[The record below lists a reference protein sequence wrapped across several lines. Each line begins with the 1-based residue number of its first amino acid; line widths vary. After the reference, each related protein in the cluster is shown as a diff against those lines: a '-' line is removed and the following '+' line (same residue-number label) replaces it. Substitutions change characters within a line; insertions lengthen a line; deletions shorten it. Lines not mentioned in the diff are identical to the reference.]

1 MEYFIDVVVPL
12 SIATT
17 FTYSVNQAEFIF
29 LQPGMRVA
37 VPFGKKKVYTAIVL
51 SKHNQKPSVYTPKDI
66 LTIIDEQPI
75 VTTKQLDFWQWI
87 AQYYMCALGDVY
99 KAALPSA
106 FLLESETILSF
117 NSTLVVDL
125 SSLTDDEFLLYQ
137 AFEQQPILRFD
148 EVQKILNKK
157 QVFNVI
163 DELLKKEI
171 IFLNQHIHE
180 KYKPK
185 LVKYVTLHDTYKE
198 ENELINLLDHELKT
212 EKQRALVLKYFQ
224 LSTQKSTIEL
234 KELLEKAGVSKAIYT
249 NLEKKQIF
257 ETYSLAEDR
266 VQFSDAFLNDIQFT
280 ELQNKTIQSIQNQFQ
295 QHDVVLLNAVTGSG
309 KTEIYIEL
317 IKNAL
322 QNNSQVLFLV
332 PEIGL
337 TTQLVQRLTAY
348 FGNKVAVFNSKYS
361 ENERVE
367 VYHHVLNA
375 TEKAQIVIGSRSS
388 IFLPFKN
395 LGLIIVD
402 EEHETTYKQ
411 VDPAPRFH
419 TRDAAIVLAKM
430 FHAKVLLG
438 SATPSLESYYNA
450 YQQKFGYTELLQRFK
465 NVQLPQIVLVDLK
478 EARRKKEVNG
488 IFSMKLIEAITE
500 AFYNGE
506 QVLLFQN
513 RRGFSPVLE
522 CLSCGHVPY
531 CTMCDVGLTYYK
543 RQNYLKCHY
552 CGYTMAM
559 PSKCHSCHSHDLTT
573 KGLGTEQVEEALKN
587 IFPNKNIA
595 RMDQDTTR
603 GKFAFERLIDGFKN
617 REIDAM
623 VGTQMLA
630 KGLDFDNVSLVGIL
644 NADNM
649 LNFPDFRA
657 YERAYQLMVQMAG
670 RAGRKNKQGKV
681 IIQTYNPYHNTIQQ
695 VTQND
700 YKGMFKEQMYE
711 RLNFK
716 YPPFYRLI
724 RLQLKH
730 PDYEKVKEA
739 SQWLASN
746 MKQSVQ
752 GILVLG
758 PQEPSINRIRNQYI
772 QVILIKLP
780 INKSAN
786 ALKKAIQKSI
796 NSLETIAKFKSV
808 KTTISVDFY

>member
-1 MEYFIDVVVPL
+1 MDYFIDVIVP
-12 SIATT
+12 IAVTTT
-17 FTYSVNQAEFIF
+17 FTYRVSQAEYNF

-37 VPFGKKKVYTAIVL
+37 VPFGKRLVYTALVL
-51 SKHNQKPSVYTPKDI
+51 NKHNQKPQLYEAKDI
-66 LTIIDEQPI
+66 HTIIDEKPI
-75 VTTKQLDFWQWI
+75 VTQIQIEFWQWI
-87 AQYYMCALGDVY
+87 SQYYMCSLGEVY

-106 FLLESETILSF
+106 FLLESETILSL
-117 NSTLVVDL
+117 NRDLVVDL
-125 SSLTDDEFLLYQ
+125 RSLNDDEFLLYE

-148 EVQKILNKK
+148 EVQNILNKK
-157 QVFNVI
+157 KVFGVI
-163 DELLKKEI
+163 DELLKKDI
-171 IFLNQHIHE
+171 IYLNQYIHE

-185 LVKYVTLHDTYKE
+185 LVKYVALHDNYKE
-198 ENELINLLDHELKT
+198 EKNLINLLDNELKT

-224 LSTQKSTIEL
+224 LSTQKATIEL
-234 KELLEKAGVSKAIYT
+234 KELLKEAEVSTAIFS

-257 ETYSLAEDR
+257 TIYTLAEDR

-280 ELQNKTIQSIQNQFQ
+280 DAQTTAFQSIKNQFEK
-295 QHDVVLLNAVTGSG
+295 HDVTLLNAVTGAG
-309 KTEIYIEL
+309 KTEIYIKL
-317 IKNAL
+317 IQECIEKNQQA
-322 QNNSQVLFLV
+322 LFLV

-348 FGNKVAVFNSKYS
+348 FGNKVAVYNSKYS

-367 VYHHVLNA
+367 VYQHVLNH
-375 TEKAQIVIGSRSS
+375 TENAQVVIGSRSS

-395 LGLIIVD
+395 LQLIIVD
-402 EEHETTYKQ
+402 EEHEASYKQ

-430 FHAKVLLG
+430 FQAKVLLG

-450 YQQKFGYTELLQRFK
+450 YQQKYGYVELNQRFT
-465 NVQLPQIVLVDLK
+465 NVQLPEIVLVDLK

-488 IFSMKLIEAITE
+488 IFSIKLIDAITE
-500 AFYNGE
+500 ALYNGE

-513 RRGFSPVLE
+513 RRGYSPVLE
-522 CLSCGHVPY
+522 CLTCGNVPH
-531 CTMCDVGLTYYK
+531 CTSCDVSLTYYK

-552 CGYTMAM
+552 CGYTMSI
-559 PSKCHSCHSHDLTT
+559 PTKCHSCHSTELTT
-573 KGLGTEQVEEALKN
+573 KGLGTEQIEDALRA
-587 IFPNKNIA
+587 IFPNKQIA

-617 REIDAM
+617 REIDIM

-630 KGLDFDNVSLVGIL
+630 KGLDFDNVTLVGIM
-644 NADNM
+644 NADSM
-649 LNFPDFRA
+649 LTFPDFRA
-657 YERAYQLMVQMAG
+657 YERAYQLMTQVAG

-681 IIQTYNPYHNTIQQ
+681 LIQTYNPYHNTIQQ

-700 YKGMFKEQMYE
+700 FKAMFKEQMYE

-724 RLQLKH
+724 RLQMKH
-730 PDYEKVKEA
+730 TDYNKVKEA
-739 SQWLASN
+739 STWLATN
-746 MKQSVQ
+746 MRNNIN

-772 QVILIKLP
+772 QIVLIKLP
-780 INKSAN
+780 LNKPVN
-786 ALKKAIQKSI
+786 VLKTAIQKSI
-796 NSLETIAKFKSV
+796 NSLETIGMYKGV

>member
-1 MEYFIDVVVPL
+1 MDYFIDVIVP
-12 SIATT
+12 IAVTTT
-17 FTYSVNQAEFIF
+17 FTYRVSQAEYNF

-37 VPFGKKKVYTAIVL
+37 VPFGKRLVYTAMVL
-51 SKHNQKPSVYTPKDI
+51 NKHSQKPQVYEPKDI
-66 LTIIDEQPI
+66 HTIIDEQPL
-75 VTTKQLDFWQWI
+75 VTKTQLEFWQWI
-87 AQYYMCALGDVY
+87 AQYYMCSLGEVY

-117 NSTLVVDL
+117 NRDLVVDL
-125 SSLTDDEFLLYQ
+125 RSLSDDEFLLYE

-148 EVQKILNKK
+148 EVQNILNKK
-157 QVFNVI
+157 KVFSII
-163 DELLKKEI
+163 DNLLKKDI
-171 IFLNQHIHE
+171 IYLNQHIHE

-185 LVKYVTLHDTYKE
+185 LVKYVSLHDNYKE
-198 ENELINLLDHELKT
+198 EKNLINLLDNELKT

-224 LSTQKSTIEL
+224 LNTQKTTVEL
-234 KELLEKAGVSKAIYT
+234 KELLKEAEVSAAIFN

-257 ETYSLAEDR
+257 TVYTLAEDR
-266 VQFSDAFLNDIQFT
+266 VQFTDAFLNDIQFT
-280 ELQNKTIQSIQNQFQ
+280 EAQTTAIQTIEDQFEK
-295 QHDVVLLNAVTGSG
+295 HDVTLLNAVTGAG
-309 KTEIYIEL
+309 KTEIYIKL
-317 IKNAL
+317 IQECIEKNQQA
-322 QNNSQVLFLV
+322 LFLV

-348 FGNKVAVFNSKYS
+348 FGNKIAVYNSKYS

-367 VYHHVLNA
+367 VYQHVLNN
-375 TEKAQIVIGSRSS
+375 TENAQVVIGSRSS

-395 LGLIIVD
+395 LQLIIVD
-402 EEHETTYKQ
+402 EEHEASYKQ

-419 TRDAAIVLAKM
+419 ARDAAIVLAKM
-430 FHAKVLLG
+430 FNAKVLLG
-438 SATPSLESYYNA
+438 SATPSLESYYNS
-450 YQQKFGYTELLQRFK
+450 YQQKYGYVELNQRFT
-465 NVQLPQIVLVDLK
+465 NVQLPEIVLVDLK

-488 IFSMKLIEAITE
+488 IFSVKLIDAITE

-522 CLSCGHVPY
+522 CLTCGNVPH
-531 CTMCDVGLTYYK
+531 CTSCDVSLTYYK

-559 PSKCHSCHSHDLTT
+559 PTKCHSCHSTELTT
-573 KGLGTEQVEEALKN
+573 KGLGTEQIEDALRS
-587 IFPNKNIA
+587 IFPNKRIA

-603 GKFAFERLIDGFKN
+603 GKFAFERLIDAFKN
-617 REIDAM
+617 QEIDVI

-630 KGLDFDNVSLVGIL
+630 KGLDFDNVSLVGIM
-644 NADNM
+644 NADSM
-649 LNFPDFRA
+649 LTFPDFRA
-657 YERAYQLMVQMAG
+657 YERAYQLMTQVAG

-681 IIQTYNPYHNTIQQ
+681 LIQTYNPYHNTIQQ

-724 RLQLKH
+724 RLQMKH
-730 PDYEKVKEA
+730 ADFNKVKEA
-739 SQWLASN
+739 SNWLAAN
-746 MKQSVQ
+746 MRNNIN

-772 QVILIKLP
+772 QIVLIKLP
-780 INKSAN
+780 LNKPVN
-786 ALKKAIQKSI
+786 VLKIAIQKSI
-796 NSLETIAKFKSV
+796 NSLETIGMYKGV

>member
-1 MEYFIDVVVPL
+1 MEYFIDVIVP
-12 SIATT
+12 IAVTTT
-17 FTYSVNQAEFIF
+17 FTYRVSQAEYTF
-29 LQPGMRVA
+29 LQQGMRVA
-37 VPFGKKKVYTAIVL
+37 VPFGKRLVYTALVL
-51 SKHNQKPSVYTPKDI
+51 NKHSQKPQVYEPKDI
-66 LTIIDEQPI
+66 HTIIDEQPI
-75 VTTKQLDFWQWI
+75 VTKIQIDFWQWI
-87 AQYYMCALGDVY
+87 AQYYMCSLGEVY
-99 KAALPSA
+99 KAALPNA

-117 NSTLVVDL
+117 NRDLVVDL
-125 SSLTDDEFLLYQ
+125 RSLTDDEFLLYE

-148 EVQKILNKK
+148 EVQNILNKK
-157 QVFNVI
+157 KVFGVI
-163 DELLKKEI
+163 DELLKKNI
-171 IFLNQHIHE
+171 IYLNQHIHE

-185 LVKYVTLHDTYKE
+185 LVKYVALHDNFKE
-198 ENELINLLDHELKT
+198 EKNLINLLDNELKT

-224 LSTQKSTIEL
+224 LQTKNTPIEL
-234 KELLEKAGVSKAIYT
+234 KELLKEAEVSTSIFN
-249 NLEKKQIF
+249 NLEKKEIF
-257 ETYSLAEDR
+257 TVYTLAEDR

-280 ELQNKTIQSIQNQFQ
+280 EAQTTTIQSLKNQFEKY
-295 QHDVVLLNAVTGSG
+295 DVTLLNAVTGAG
-309 KTEIYIEL
+309 KTEIYIKL
-317 IKNAL
+317 IQECIEKNQQA
-322 QNNSQVLFLV
+322 LFLV

-348 FGNKVAVFNSKYS
+348 FGNKVAVYNSKYS

-367 VYHHVLNA
+367 VYQHVLNH
-375 TEKAQIVIGSRSS
+375 TEKAQVVIGSRSS

-395 LGLIIVD
+395 LRLIIVD
-402 EEHETTYKQ
+402 EEHEASYKQ

-419 TRDAAIVLAKM
+419 ARDTAIVLAKM
-430 FHAKVLLG
+430 FNAKVLLG
-438 SATPSLESYYNA
+438 SATPSLESYYNS
-450 YQQKFGYTELLQRFK
+450 YQQKYGYVELNQRFK
-465 NVQLPQIVLVDLK
+465 NVQLPEIVLVDLK

-488 IFSMKLIEAITE
+488 IFSVKLIDAITE
-500 AFYNGE
+500 ALYNGE

-513 RRGFSPVLE
+513 RRGYSPVLE
-522 CLSCGHVPY
+522 CLTCGNVPH
-531 CTMCDVGLTYYK
+531 CTSCDVSLTYYK

-559 PSKCHSCHSHDLTT
+559 PTKCHSCHSTELTT
-573 KGLGTEQVEEALKN
+573 KGLGTEQIEDALRS
-587 IFPNKNIA
+587 IFPNKRIA

-617 REIDAM
+617 REIDIM

-630 KGLDFDNVSLVGIL
+630 KGLDFDNVTLVGIM
-644 NADNM
+644 NADSM
-649 LNFPDFRA
+649 LTFPDFRA
-657 YERAYQLMVQMAG
+657 YERAYQLMTQVAG

-681 IIQTYNPYHNTIQQ
+681 LIQTYNPYHNTIQQ

-730 PDYEKVKEA
+730 TDYNKVKEA
-739 SQWLASN
+739 SNWLAAN
-746 MKQSVQ
+746 MRNNIN

-772 QVILIKLP
+772 QIVLIKLP
-780 INKSAN
+780 LNKPVN
-786 ALKKAIQKSI
+786 VLKTAIQKSI
-796 NSLETIAKFKSV
+796 NSLETIGMYKGV

>member
-1 MEYFIDVVVPL
+1 MEYFIDVIVP
-12 SIATT
+12 IAVTTT
-17 FTYSVNQAEFIF
+17 FTYRVSQAEYTF
-29 LQPGMRVA
+29 LQQGMRVA
-37 VPFGKKKVYTAIVL
+37 VPFGKRLVYTALVL
-51 SKHNQKPSVYTPKDI
+51 NKHSQKPQVYEPKDI
-66 LTIIDEQPI
+66 HTIIDEQPI
-75 VTTKQLDFWQWI
+75 VTKIQIDFWQWI
-87 AQYYMCALGDVY
+87 AQYYMCSLGQVY
-99 KAALPSA
+99 KAALPNA

-117 NSTLVVDL
+117 NRDLVVDL
-125 SSLTDDEFLLYQ
+125 RSLTDDEFLLYE

-148 EVQKILNKK
+148 EVQNILNKK
-157 QVFNVI
+157 KVFGVI
-163 DELLKKEI
+163 DELLKKNI
-171 IFLNQHIHE
+171 IYLNQHIHE

-185 LVKYVTLHDTYKE
+185 LVKYVALHDNFKE
-198 ENELINLLDHELKT
+198 EKNLINLLDNELKT

-224 LSTQKSTIEL
+224 LQTKNTPIEL
-234 KELLEKAGVSKAIYT
+234 KELLKEAEVSTSIFN
-249 NLEKKQIF
+249 NLEKKEIF
-257 ETYSLAEDR
+257 TVYTLAEDR

-280 ELQNKTIQSIQNQFQ
+280 EEQTTTIQSLKNQFEKY
-295 QHDVVLLNAVTGSG
+295 DVTLLNAVTGAG
-309 KTEIYIEL
+309 KTEIYIKL
-317 IKNAL
+317 IQECIEKNQQA
-322 QNNSQVLFLV
+322 LFLV

-348 FGNKVAVFNSKYS
+348 FGNKVAVYNSKYS

-367 VYHHVLNA
+367 VYQHVLNH
-375 TEKAQIVIGSRSS
+375 TEKAQVVIGSRSS

-395 LGLIIVD
+395 LRLIIVD
-402 EEHETTYKQ
+402 EEHEASYKQ

-419 TRDAAIVLAKM
+419 TRDTAIVLAKM

-438 SATPSLESYYNA
+438 SATPSLESYYNS
-450 YQQKFGYTELLQRFK
+450 YQQKYGYVELTQRFT
-465 NVQLPQIVLVDLK
+465 NVQLPEIVLVDLK

-488 IFSMKLIEAITE
+488 IFSVKLIDAITE
-500 AFYNGE
+500 ALYNGE

-513 RRGFSPVLE
+513 RRGYSPVLE
-522 CLSCGHVPY
+522 CLTCGNVPH
-531 CTMCDVGLTYYK
+531 CTSCDVSLTYYK

-559 PSKCHSCHSHDLTT
+559 PTKCHSCHSTELTT
-573 KGLGTEQVEEALKN
+573 KGLGTEQIEDALRS
-587 IFPNKNIA
+587 IFPNKRIA

-617 REIDAM
+617 REIDIM

-630 KGLDFDNVSLVGIL
+630 KGLDFDNVTLVGIM
-644 NADNM
+644 NADSM
-649 LNFPDFRA
+649 LTFPDFRA
-657 YERAYQLMVQMAG
+657 YERAYQLMTQVAG

-681 IIQTYNPYHNTIQQ
+681 LIQTYNPYHNTIQQ

-730 PDYEKVKEA
+730 TDYNKVKEA
-739 SQWLASN
+739 SNWLATN
-746 MKQSVQ
+746 MRNNIADV
-752 GILVLG
+752 LVLG

-772 QVILIKLP
+772 QIVLIKLP
-780 INKSAN
+780 LNKPVN
-786 ALKKAIQKSI
+786 VLKTAIQKSI
-796 NSLETIAKFKSV
+796 NSLETIGMYKGV

>member
-1 MEYFIDVVVPL
+1 MEYFIDVIVP
-12 SIATT
+12 IAVTTT
-17 FTYSVNQAEFIF
+17 FTYRVSQAEYTF
-29 LQPGMRVA
+29 LQQGMRVA
-37 VPFGKKKVYTAIVL
+37 VPFGKRLVYTALVL
-51 SKHNQKPSVYTPKDI
+51 NKHSQKPQVYEPKDI
-66 LTIIDEQPI
+66 HTIIDEQPI
-75 VTTKQLDFWQWI
+75 VTKIQIDFWQWI
-87 AQYYMCALGDVY
+87 AQYYMCSLGEVY
-99 KAALPSA
+99 KAALPNA

-117 NSTLVVDL
+117 NRDLVVDL
-125 SSLTDDEFLLYQ
+125 RSLTDDEFLLYE

-148 EVQKILNKK
+148 EVQNILNKK
-157 QVFNVI
+157 KVFGVI
-163 DELLKKEI
+163 DDLLKKNI
-171 IFLNQHIHE
+171 IYLNQHIHE

-185 LVKYVTLHDTYKE
+185 LVKYVALHDNYKE
-198 ENELINLLDHELKT
+198 EKNLINLLDNELKT

-224 LSTQKSTIEL
+224 LQTKNTPIEL
-234 KELLEKAGVSKAIYT
+234 KELLKEAEVSTSIFN
-249 NLEKKQIF
+249 NLEKKEIF
-257 ETYSLAEDR
+257 TVYTLAEDR

-280 ELQNKTIQSIQNQFQ
+280 EAQTTTIQSLKNQFEKY
-295 QHDVVLLNAVTGSG
+295 DVTLLNAVTGAG
-309 KTEIYIEL
+309 KTEIYIKL
-317 IKNAL
+317 IQECIEKNQQA
-322 QNNSQVLFLV
+322 LFLV

-348 FGNKVAVFNSKYS
+348 FGNKVAVYNSKYS

-367 VYHHVLNA
+367 VYQHVLNH
-375 TEKAQIVIGSRSS
+375 TEKAQVVIGSRSS

-395 LGLIIVD
+395 LRLIIVD
-402 EEHETTYKQ
+402 EEHEASYKQ

-419 TRDAAIVLAKM
+419 TRDTAIVLAKM
-430 FHAKVLLG
+430 FNAKVLLG
-438 SATPSLESYYNA
+438 SATPSLESYYNS
-450 YQQKFGYTELLQRFK
+450 YQQKYGYVELNQRFT
-465 NVQLPQIVLVDLK
+465 NVQLPEIVLVDLK

-488 IFSMKLIEAITE
+488 IFSVKLIDAITE
-500 AFYNGE
+500 ALYNGE

-513 RRGFSPVLE
+513 RRGYSPVLE
-522 CLSCGHVPY
+522 CLTCGNVPH
-531 CTMCDVGLTYYK
+531 CTSCDVSLTYYK

-559 PSKCHSCHSHDLTT
+559 PTKCHSCHSTELTT
-573 KGLGTEQVEEALKN
+573 KGLGTEQIEDALRS
-587 IFPNKNIA
+587 IFPNKRIA

-617 REIDAM
+617 REIDIM

-630 KGLDFDNVSLVGIL
+630 KGLDFDNVTLVGIM
-644 NADNM
+644 NADSM
-649 LNFPDFRA
+649 LTFPDFRA
-657 YERAYQLMVQMAG
+657 YERAYQLMTQVAG

-681 IIQTYNPYHNTIQQ
+681 LIQTYNPYHNTIQQ

-730 PDYEKVKEA
+730 TDYNKVKEA
-739 SQWLASN
+739 SNWLATN
-746 MKQSVQ
+746 MRNNIN

-772 QVILIKLP
+772 QIVLIKLP
-780 INKSAN
+780 LNKPVN
-786 ALKKAIQKSI
+786 VLKTAIQKSI
-796 NSLETIAKFKSV
+796 NSLETIGMYKGV

>member
-1 MEYFIDVVVPL
+1 MEYFIDVIVP
-12 SIATT
+12 IAVTTT
-17 FTYSVNQAEFIF
+17 FTYRVSQAEYTF
-29 LQPGMRVA
+29 LQQGMRVA
-37 VPFGKKKVYTAIVL
+37 VPFGKRLVYTALVL
-51 SKHNQKPSVYTPKDI
+51 NKHSQKPQVYEPKDI
-66 LTIIDEQPI
+66 HTIIDEQPI
-75 VTTKQLDFWQWI
+75 VTKIQIDFWQWI
-87 AQYYMCALGDVY
+87 AQYYMCSLGEVY
-99 KAALPSA
+99 KAALPNA

-117 NSTLVVDL
+117 NRDLVVDL
-125 SSLTDDEFLLYQ
+125 RSLTDDEFLLYE

-148 EVQKILNKK
+148 EVQNILNKK
-157 QVFNVI
+157 KVFGVI
-163 DELLKKEI
+163 DELLKKNI
-171 IFLNQHIHE
+171 IYLNQHIHE

-185 LVKYVTLHDTYKE
+185 LVKYVALHDNFKE
-198 ENELINLLDHELKT
+198 EKNLINLLDNELKT

-224 LSTQKSTIEL
+224 LQTKNTPIEL
-234 KELLEKAGVSKAIYT
+234 KELLKEAEVSTSIFN
-249 NLEKKQIF
+249 NLEKKEIF
-257 ETYSLAEDR
+257 TVYTLAEDR

-280 ELQNKTIQSIQNQFQ
+280 EAQTTTIQSLKNQFEKY
-295 QHDVVLLNAVTGSG
+295 DVTLLNAVTGAG
-309 KTEIYIEL
+309 KTEIYIKL
-317 IKNAL
+317 IQECIEKNQQA
-322 QNNSQVLFLV
+322 LFLV

-348 FGNKVAVFNSKYS
+348 FGNKVAVYNSKYS

-367 VYHHVLNA
+367 VYQHVLNH
-375 TEKAQIVIGSRSS
+375 TEKAQVVIGSRSS

-395 LGLIIVD
+395 LRLIIVD
-402 EEHETTYKQ
+402 EEHEASYKQ

-419 TRDAAIVLAKM
+419 TRDTAIVLAKM

-438 SATPSLESYYNA
+438 SATPSLESYYNS
-450 YQQKFGYTELLQRFK
+450 YQQKYGYVELNQRFT
-465 NVQLPQIVLVDLK
+465 NVQLPEIVLVDLK

-488 IFSMKLIEAITE
+488 IFSVKLIDAITE
-500 AFYNGE
+500 ALYNGE

-513 RRGFSPVLE
+513 RRGYSPVLE
-522 CLSCGHVPY
+522 CLTCGNVPH
-531 CTMCDVGLTYYK
+531 CTSCDVSLTYYK

-559 PSKCHSCHSHDLTT
+559 PTKCHSCHSTELTT
-573 KGLGTEQVEEALKN
+573 KGLGTEQIEDALRS
-587 IFPNKNIA
+587 IFPNKRIA

-617 REIDAM
+617 REIDIM

-630 KGLDFDNVSLVGIL
+630 KGLDFDNVTLVGIM
-644 NADNM
+644 NADSM
-649 LNFPDFRA
+649 LTFPDFRA
-657 YERAYQLMVQMAG
+657 YERAYQLMTQVAG

-681 IIQTYNPYHNTIQQ
+681 LIQTYNPYHNTIQQ

-730 PDYEKVKEA
+730 TDYNKVKEA
-739 SQWLASN
+739 SNWLATN
-746 MKQSVQ
+746 MRNNIANV
-752 GILVLG
+752 LVLG

-772 QVILIKLP
+772 QIVLIKLP
-780 INKSAN
+780 LNKPVN
-786 ALKKAIQKSI
+786 VLKTAIQKSI
-796 NSLETIAKFKSV
+796 NSLETIGMYKGV